1 MLNHRGR
8 ERGGLLRCHSGEN
21 LIQFDSIDIDSI
33 VTRVTITTIFIQ
45 LFPGILVIN
54 KISVL
59 LVLKSDQSLL

>member
-21 LIQFDSIDIDSI
+21 LIQFDSIVS
-33 VTRVTITTIFIQ
+33 RVTITTIFIQ